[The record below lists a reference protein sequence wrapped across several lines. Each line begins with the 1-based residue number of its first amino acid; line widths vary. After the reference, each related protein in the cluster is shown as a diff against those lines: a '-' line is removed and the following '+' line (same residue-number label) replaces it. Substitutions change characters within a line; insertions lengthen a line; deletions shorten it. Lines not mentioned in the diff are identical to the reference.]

1 MDMNIDAE
9 GLQSIRQISTY
20 VNDMISEINFLRSS
34 LSSSASGFQSV
45 HYDSVAAAVNNSVG
59 ALNRMAENLM
69 NAQSFV
75 DKLVEITEEYLELR
89 YE

>member
-9 GLQSIRQISTY
+9 GLQSIRQISAY
-20 VNDMISEINFLRSS
+20 VDDMISEIIFLRSS
-34 LSSSASGFQSV
+34 LSSATSGFQSV
-45 HYDSVAAAVNNSVG
+45 HYDSVAAAVNNSVD